1 MSFFS
6 ESTAKIKGKIA
17 SLKAVIEKGKNKY
30 DDLYSKGK
38 KEYDNL
44 MGAVMEIYT
53 QLGGYKDMIE
63 TIEIILSKKLN
74 DIEKI
79 IKSAIKISLKETISC
94 SVEPSIGD
102 LLINTGVTFELNNID
117 PISVLNIDPQ
127 SENGS
132 YAYYDNNS
140 GVKSKDFNVFLY
152 SIIRKSLKNKAYT
165 GAIWYKNDVINNESV
180 KKPLFNLSYKEYDEE
195 TKKSNI
201 ITIKLDESL
210 RGQKLNYFI
219 SEYLDSVKLFNN
231 VQIISAIFDDI
242 LGTKILSIN
251 KSVDQLLV
259 EDQIKQIV
267 DNIINNLEDDT
278 YEIDDGYYEFSNDT
292 YNEMLETANK
302 KKQGV
307 FNYNNLN
314 LEIDQ
319 ETLFN
324 SLDGLKVD
332 DLSITEQTKVLT
344 DTINNITDEL
354 ISNSSISNEFEI
366 SFKMDIITKII
377 NKLMNTI
384 TMSILSPKI
393 IFLFELT
400 SVIFGLE
407 KPSNVIDF
415 IKKNVKIFKLIIL
428 AIRDTIINALI
439 NKIKQMIAPMI
450 SKMILELTKERF
462 AIYKKQLLSLKK
474 IIKK

>member
-6 ESTAKIKGKIA
+6 ESTTKINGKIA
-17 SLKAVIEKGKNKY
+17 SLKAIAEKGKKT
-30 DDLYSKGK
+30 
-38 KEYDNL
+38 YDNSSSKVNNL
-44 MGAVMEIYT
+44 MDAVMEIFT
-53 QLGGYKDMIE
+53 QLGGYNDMVDA
-63 TIEIILSKKLN
+63 IEIILSKKLN
-74 DIEKI
+74 DIEQI
-79 IKSAIKISLKETISC
+79 IKSAIKTSLKETISC

-102 LLINTGVTFELNNID
+102 LLINNGITFELGSID
-117 PISVLNIDPQ
+117 PISILNIDPQ

-140 GVKSKDFNVFLY
+140 DVKSKDFNVFLY
-152 SIIRKSLKNKAYT
+152 SVIRKSLKNKAYT
-165 GAIWYKNDVINNESV
+165 GAIWYKNEVINNEIV

-195 TKKSNI
+195 SKKSNI
-201 ITIKLDESL
+201 VIIKLDESL

-251 KSVDQLLV
+251 KNIEQLLV

-267 DNIINNLEDDT
+267 ENIINNLEDDT

-332 DLSITEQTKVLT
+332 DLSIIEQTKILT
-344 DTINNITDEL
+344 DTINNMTNEL
-354 ISNSSISNEFEI
+354 ISNSSISNEFETSI
-366 SFKMDIITKII
+366 KTDIITKII

-400 SVIFGLE
+400 NEIFGLE
-407 KPSNVIDF
+407 KSSDAIDF
-415 IKKNVKIFKLIIL
+415 IKKNVNVFKLIIL
-428 AIRDTIINALI
+428 AIRDAIINELI
-439 NKIKQMIAPMI
+439 NKIKQMITPMI
-450 SKMILELTKERF
+450 SKTILELTKERF
-462 AIYKKQLLSLKK
+462 AIYKKQLSSLKN
-474 IIKK
+474 II

>member
-6 ESTAKIKGKIA
+6 ESTTKINGKIA
-17 SLKAVIEKGKNKY
+17 SLKAITEKGKKKY
-30 DDLYSKGK
+30 DNSSSKVN
-38 KEYDNL
+38 NL
-44 MGAVMEIYT
+44 MDAIMEIFT
-53 QLGGYKDMIE
+53 QLGGYNDMVDA
-63 TIEIILSKKLN
+63 IEIILSKKLN
-74 DIEKI
+74 DIEQI

-102 LLINTGVTFELNNID
+102 LLINNGITFELNNID
-117 PISVLNIDPQ
+117 PISILNIDPQ

-140 GVKSKDFNVFLY
+140 DVKSKDFNVFLY

-165 GAIWYKNDVINNESV
+165 GAIWYKNEVINNETI
-180 KKPLFNLSYKEYDEE
+180 KKPLFNLSYKEYDED

-201 ITIKLDESL
+201 IIIKLDESL

-251 KSVDQLLV
+251 KSVEQLLI
-259 EDQIKQIV
+259 ENQIKQIV
-267 DNIINNLEDDT
+267 ENIINNLEDDT

-332 DLSITEQTKVLT
+332 DLSIIEQTKILT

-354 ISNSSISNEFEI
+354 ISNSSISNEFETSI
-366 SFKMDIITKII
+366 KTDIITKII

-400 SVIFGLE
+400 NEIFGLE
-407 KPSNVIDF
+407 KSSDAIDF
-415 IKKNVKIFKLIIL
+415 IKKNVNVFKLIIL
-428 AIRDTIINALI
+428 AIRDAIINELI
-439 NKIKQMIAPMI
+439 NKIKQMITPMI
-450 SKMILELTKERF
+450 SKTILELTKERF
-462 AIYKKQLLSLKK
+462 AIYKKQLSSLKN
-474 IIKK
+474 II

>member
-17 SLKAVIEKGKNKY
+17 SLKAIIEKGKNKY

-102 LLINTGVTFELNNID
+102 LLINTGITFELNNID

-165 GAIWYKNDVINNESV
+165 GAIWYKNDVINNEIV

-195 TKKSNI
+195 
-201 ITIKLDESL
+201 
-210 RGQKLNYFI
+210 
-219 SEYLDSVKLFNN
+219 
-231 VQIISAIFDDI
+231 
-242 LGTKILSIN
+242 
-251 KSVDQLLV
+251 
-259 EDQIKQIV
+259 
-267 DNIINNLEDDT
+267 
-278 YEIDDGYYEFSNDT
+278 
-292 YNEMLETANK
+292 
-302 KKQGV
+302 
-307 FNYNNLN
+307 
-314 LEIDQ
+314 
-319 ETLFN
+319 
-324 SLDGLKVD
+324 
-332 DLSITEQTKVLT
+332 
-344 DTINNITDEL
+344 
-354 ISNSSISNEFEI
+354 SS
-366 SFKMDIITKII
+366 
-377 NKLMNTI
+377 
-384 TMSILSPKI
+384 
-393 IFLFELT
+393 
-400 SVIFGLE
+400 
-407 KPSNVIDF
+407 
-415 IKKNVKIFKLIIL
+415 
-428 AIRDTIINALI
+428 
-439 NKIKQMIAPMI
+439 
-450 SKMILELTKERF
+450 
-462 AIYKKQLLSLKK
+462 
-474 IIKK
+474 